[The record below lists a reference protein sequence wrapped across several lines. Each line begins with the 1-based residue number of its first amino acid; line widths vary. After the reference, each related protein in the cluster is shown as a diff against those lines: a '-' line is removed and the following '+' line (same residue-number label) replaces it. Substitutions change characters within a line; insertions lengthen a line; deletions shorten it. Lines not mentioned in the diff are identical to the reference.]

1 MVLRDDGLRF
11 LQRRQ
16 PVDLQIFI
24 AGDAFDNSAFFDE
37 QLELAGLL
45 GVAIAIQIGGEI
57 DAPSGDPIP
66 FNDTPITQPAFPPPK
81 LAITVS
87 GLAISHSFS
96 IREAERRHLDRA
108 PG

>member
-66 FNDTPITQPAFPPPK
+66 FNDTPITQPTFPPPK